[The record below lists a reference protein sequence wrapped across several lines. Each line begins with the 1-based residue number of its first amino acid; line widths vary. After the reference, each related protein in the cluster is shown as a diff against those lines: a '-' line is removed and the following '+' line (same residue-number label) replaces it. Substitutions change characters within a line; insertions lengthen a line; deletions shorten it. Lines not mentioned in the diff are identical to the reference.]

1 MTKVDAFCHV
11 LPQPYY
17 DRLQEISTE
26 RAANLLRRTAPIK
39 SLYDMDERMRVID
52 EFEDY
57 VQVISLAA
65 PPIESLGDPA
75 LSAEL
80 ARLGNDSMA
89 ELVQEHPDRFVGF
102 VAGLPLN
109 DVDASM
115 EELERAIGDLGALG
129 VQVYNHVNGLPFDDP
144 RFEPLFARMAE
155 LEQPI
160 WVHPARNSSW
170 PDYPTE
176 EKSKFELWWLFG
188 WPYDTSAFMARLV
201 FSGLMS
207 RYPGLKIVTHHAGG
221 MVPFFSGR
229 VGPGMDSFG
238 ARTPDDESELVE
250 SGLEGRPLDAFK
262 LFYADTAVFGAP
274 HALRCAYEFF
284 GIDHMLFASDM
295 PFDPVQGTF
304 IRNTISDVESL
315 GLSDADREQIYE
327 GNARGAPGSEAPGL
341 DGVVPR
347 AFLDRDPAQLGEFL
361 DRGFSAEAPEA
372 AGLDAAEGHLR
383 LVVHGRAVHV
393 ADAAL
398 DAPRHVER
406 GGHVPAEH
414 RGRQAVLGVVG
425 HAHGLVGAVDLDQ
438 PDDRPERLLAVDPH
452 LRR

>member
-144 RFEPLFARMAE
+144 RFEPLFARMAG
-155 LEQPI
+155 LERPI

-327 GNARGAPGSEAPGL
+327 GNAREL
-341 DGVVPR
+341 
-347 AFLDRDPAQLGEFL
+347 
-361 DRGFSAEAPEA
+361 
-372 AGLDAAEGHLR
+372 
-383 LVVHGRAVHV
+383 
-393 ADAAL
+393 
-398 DAPRHVER
+398 
-406 GGHVPAEH
+406 
-414 RGRQAVLGVVG
+414 LGVKLP
-425 HAHGLVGAVDLDQ
+425 A
-438 PDDRPERLLAVDPH
+438 
-452 LRR
+452 